1 MTSQEN
7 RFAQI
12 AKLGETVFHT
22 KDLASLWQIENPN
35 TLYTTL
41 KRYTQKGLLFRIYK
55 GFYSIKPINQ
65 LDPLML
71 GIKAL
76 HQFAYLSVET
86 VLFQEGII
94 QQSVDGITLISSQS
108 KKFSIGNYFYHS
120 RKLEDRYLH
129 QTVGVVDKNNVK
141 TATISRAVA
150 DLLHFNPQAHFDA
163 DKLINWK
170 EVKKI
175 QQEMGYSLT
184 PQRYNKHCL

>member
-1 MTSQEN
+1 MTSQES

-55 GFYSIKPINQ
+55 GFYSIKPIDQ

-76 HQFAYLSVET
+76 HQFAYVSVET
-86 VLFQEGII
+86 VLFQKGII
-94 QQSVDGITLISSQS
+94 QQSVDKITLISSQS
-108 KKFSIGNYFYHS
+108 KKFSIGNYCYYS
-120 RKLEDRYLH
+120 RKLEDKYLY
-129 QTVGVVDKNNVK
+129 QTVGIIDKDNIK
-141 TATISRAVA
+141 MATVSRAVA
-150 DLLHFNPQAHFDA
+150 DLLYFNPQAHFDA
-163 DKLINWK
+163 DKLIDWK
-170 EVKKI
+170 EVEKI
-175 QQEMGYSLT
+175 QQEIGYPPT
-184 PQRYNKHCL
+184 PRRYNKH